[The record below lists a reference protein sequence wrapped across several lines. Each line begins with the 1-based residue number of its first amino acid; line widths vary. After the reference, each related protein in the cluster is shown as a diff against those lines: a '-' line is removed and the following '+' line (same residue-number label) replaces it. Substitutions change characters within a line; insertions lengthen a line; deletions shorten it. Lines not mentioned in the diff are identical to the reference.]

1 MNQTTAPTS
10 SGPAKPAT
18 EPAGPPATGTARPST
33 AAPRPGTGGAPRTAG
48 GRPPGGRPP
57 HRGKGGGGGGKRKFY
72 YRRRKFCKFKAEKI
86 DFIDFKDVELLR
98 GFTPERGKIVPR
110 RQTGTSA
117 KFQRMLAKAIKRA
130 RHIGLL
136 PYTYK

>member
-1 MNQTTAPTS
+1 MSQAPTS
-10 SGPAKPAT
+10 SSSTSGASKP
-18 EPAGPPATGTARPST
+18 S
-33 AAPRPGTGGAPRTAG
+33 
-48 GRPPGGRPP
+48 GRPPQRSGGP
-57 HRGKGGGGGGKRKFY
+57 GGGGPGGGGKGKRKFY

-98 GFTPERGKIVPR
+98 SFTPERGKIVPR

-117 KFQRMLAKAIKRA
+117 KFQRMLSKAIKRA

-136 PYTYK
+136 PYTHN

>member
-1 MNQTTAPTS
+1 MSQAPAS
-10 SGPAKPAT
+10 SS
-18 EPAGPPATGTARPST
+18 ST
-33 AAPRPGTGGAPRTAG
+33 GAPKPG
-48 GRPPGGRPP
+48 GRPTGGRPP
-57 HRGKGGGGGGKRKFY
+57 HRGKGKRKFY

-98 GFTPERGKIVPR
+98 SFTPERGKIVPR

-136 PYTYK
+136 PFTHN

>member
-1 MNQTTAPTS
+1 MSQAPQKTES
-10 SGPAKPAT
+10 S
-18 EPAGPPATGTARPST
+18 SSS
-33 AAPRPGTGGAPRTAG
+33 
-48 GRPPGGRPP
+48 RPPGRPQQ
-57 HRGKGGGGGGKRKFY
+57 RKGKRKFY

-86 DFIDFKDVELLR
+86 DFIDYKDVELLKS
-98 GFTPERGKIVPR
+98 FTPERGKIVPR

-136 PYTYK
+136 PFTHN

>member
-1 MNQTTAPTS
+1 MSQAPAPAS
-10 SGPAKPAT
+10 SA
-18 EPAGPPATGTARPST
+18 
-33 AAPRPGTGGAPRTAG
+33 GAPKPGG
-48 GRPPGGRPP
+48 GRPPQSGGRPP
-57 HRGKGGGGGGKRKFY
+57 HRGKGKRKFY

-98 GFTPERGKIVPR
+98 SFTPERGKIVPR

-136 PYTYK
+136 PFTHN